1 MCPKDFFG
9 AGPTLEKRM
18 KTRAGEWDCFF
29 KVGFPFPLSAF
40 LDFFIKA
47 YKLLFW
53 KLVHLCVFNTF
64 CLRQNSI
71 YSVDMHKGPWTEG
84 LICMMFTPVLHLWN
98 PGLNILYDIITH
110 PCESIASSHVAWL
123 MLVTRCAAGSVV
135 VNGKRKRRRYFC
147 FLWQISVKKQQ

>member
-1 MCPKDFFG
+1 MQARPWRRGWKPEQESEIASSRWDFHFRCLHKN
-9 AGPTLEKRM
+9 T
-18 KTRAGEWDCFF
+18 
-29 KVGFPFPLSAF
+29 AF

-98 PGLNILYDIITH
+98 PGLNILYVIITH

>member
-1 MCPKDFFG
+1 MQARPWRRGWKPEQESEIASSRWDFHFRCLHKN
-9 AGPTLEKRM
+9 T
-18 KTRAGEWDCFF
+18 
-29 KVGFPFPLSAF
+29 AF

-71 YSVDMHKGPWTEG
+71 YSIDMHKGPWTEG
-84 LICMMFTPVLHLWN
+84 LICMMFIVYTSFAFMKPW
-98 PGLNILYDIITH
+98 PQH
-110 PCESIASSHVAWL
+110 PIWSCKSIASSRVAWL

>member
-1 MCPKDFFG
+1 MQARPWRRGWKPEQESEIASSRWDFHFRCLHKN
-9 AGPTLEKRM
+9 T
-18 KTRAGEWDCFF
+18 
-29 KVGFPFPLSAF
+29 AF

-98 PGLNILYDIITH
+98 PGLNIQYDIITH
-110 PCESIASSHVAWL
+110 PCESIASSRVAWL

-147 FLWQISVKKQQ
+147 FL